1 MGREGRIDTAIQ
13 HKKFERGIRQQ
24 GPDDDCVSG
33 AVKES
38 AVRMGGRFHLL

>member
-13 HKKFERGIRQQ
+13 HKKFKRGIRQQ
-24 GPDDDCVSG
+24 GPYDHGVSG

-38 AVRMGGRFHLL
+38 AVRMGGRLHLL